1 MKFAAF
7 TPILFLA
14 ASVAQA
20 GPVQTNQNQVQT
32 INNLDAAT
40 ANLIQ
45 AINQAGIDASAD
57 PTKTLSIVSNLI
69 TGFVTPLGAISDAV
83 VDAGKAVLGVI
94 TSILSALK
102 TPAP

>member
-1 MKFAAF
+1 MKLAAF

-14 ASVAQA
+14 ASVAHA

-45 AINQAGIDASAD
+45 SINRAAIDASDD
-57 PTKTLSIVSNLI
+57 PTKILSIVSDLI
-69 TGFVTPLGAISDAV
+69 TGIVSPLGAISDAV
-83 VDAGKAVLGVI
+83 VDAGKAVLGVV
-94 TSILSALK
+94 TSILDALK